1 MAFSYCFCRTFP
13 SSLSKEFIAREMR
26 LLNELLYPGIYG
38 SHVRN
43 NLSRLQNIFD
53 MNKLSIPTIMNSVGN
68 RIMGNIVQRHNTE
81 KTNLLANIFHRFVSI
96 ESKLF
101 EIVK

>member
-1 MAFSYCFCRTFP
+1 MASSYCFCRTFP

-68 RIMGNIVQRHNTE
+68 RIIGNIVQRHNTE
-81 KTNLLANIFHRFVSI
+81 KTNLLANIFHRFRSI